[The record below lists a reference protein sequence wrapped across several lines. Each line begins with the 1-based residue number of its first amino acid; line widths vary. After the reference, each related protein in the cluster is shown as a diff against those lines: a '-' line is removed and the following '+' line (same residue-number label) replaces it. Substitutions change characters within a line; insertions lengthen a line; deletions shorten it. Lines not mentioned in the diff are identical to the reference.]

1 MNTEHLLTKQ
11 IGTQISFRRGNFGL
25 AVTSTTYTTDPYPHH
40 PYPRVPFPAGACHV
54 DEADIEV
61 YICGVQSKE
70 CTTDRPL
77 LDCSN
82 PPRLLLPG

>member
-11 IGTQISFRRGNFGL
+11 IGTQIPFRRGNFGL
-25 AVTSTTYTTDPYPHH
+25 AMTSTTYTTD

-70 CTTDRPL
+70 CTTDTPL
-77 LDCSN
+77 L
-82 PPRLLLPG
+82 